1 MSPGISTHFHNRWF
15 LISSCA
21 LKKACIDMM
30 KSFSMIMMK
39 GKITINAEIRTPIR
53 ILNWL
58 TLVEIHQG

>member
-1 MSPGISTHFHNRWF
+1 
-15 LISSCA
+15 
-21 LKKACIDMM
+21 MM